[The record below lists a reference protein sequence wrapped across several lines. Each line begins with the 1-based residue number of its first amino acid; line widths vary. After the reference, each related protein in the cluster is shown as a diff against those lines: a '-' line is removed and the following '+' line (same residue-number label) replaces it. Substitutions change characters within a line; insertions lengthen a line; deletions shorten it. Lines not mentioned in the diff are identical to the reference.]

1 MVISCTIEHR
11 SHYQQPSLRA
21 KGYLKKQNQLK
32 TGACVAL
39 MACIKTGLIKQG
51 CMETRPASETSLIV
65 KDNCTYAFPPF
76 KKTREEQES
85 ARNVLVDFSRLCALQ
100 AVRKKGQ
107 RKTGPMHSSS
117 SSEMLATCQKI
128 AV

>member
-1 MVISCTIEHR
+1 
-11 SHYQQPSLRA
+11 
-21 KGYLKKQNQLK
+21 
-32 TGACVAL
+32 
-39 MACIKTGLIKQG
+39 
-51 CMETRPASETSLIV
+51 METRPVNGTSLIV
-65 KDNCTYAFPPF
+65 KDNYTYALPPF

-85 ARNVLVDFSRLCALQ
+85 AGNVLVAFSRLCALQ

-107 RKTGPMHSSS
+107 RKTGPMHPSL